1 MSVKQG
7 QVEIYIKEDMDITK
21 RSWLIATFLY
31 KEGIISA
38 WFERED
44 HHQLVI
50 RFEQDKFSNNTLL
63 DVVRMHG
70 YQGEILQP

>member
-1 MSVKQG
+1 MQVEQR
-7 QVEIYIKEDMDITK
+7 QVEIYIKEDMDMTR
-21 RSWLIATFLY
+21 RSWIIATFLH

-50 RFEQDKFSNNTLL
+50 RFEQDKFNSNTLL
-63 DVVRMHG
+63 DVVRIHG
-70 YQGEILQP
+70 YQGEIIHS